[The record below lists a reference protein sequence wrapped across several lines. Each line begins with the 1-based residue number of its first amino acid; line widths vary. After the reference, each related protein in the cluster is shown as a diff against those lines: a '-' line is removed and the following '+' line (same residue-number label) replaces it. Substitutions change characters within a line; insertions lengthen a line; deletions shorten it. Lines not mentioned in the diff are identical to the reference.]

1 MFMGSGVLVLA
12 IGGMKIRANSN
23 DDAFLQF
30 YVLHLLAG

>member
-12 IGGMKIRANSN
+12 IVGMKIRANSN

-30 YVLHLLAG
+30 YVLYFLAG